1 MKYNFKDYLEN
12 IQSNLQAGNATEH
25 THRLALQNLVQSFA
39 GGIIAT
45 NEPKRVACGAPDYI
59 ITKSQTPLGYIE
71 AKDVGKC
78 LNQVERSSQ
87 IKRYLGSL
95 NNLIITDYLEFR
107 WYVGGQKRLVTKLAN
122 GVTGKRKLQLEP
134 KGAEE
139 LTQLLNGFLT
149 VETPTV
155 NSPKELAQR
164 MAKQAQLIRELIDEA
179 LKQDSEN
186 SSLQGQLKS
195 FREVL
200 LRDLTNEQF
209 ADMYAQTIVYGMF
222 TARYNTTN
230 ISGFNRQSAAFELP
244 KTNPFLRKTFG
255 HIAGFDLDERIAWV
269 VDDLAEMLRR
279 SDMEGILQDFGKK
292 TRTEDP
298 IVYFY
303 ENFLAE
309 YDSKLRKSRGV
320 YYTPEPVVSYIV
332 RSVDYV
338 LKQDFGIKQGLADS
352 SKVEVPNPNGKGT
365 VESHKVLI
373 LDPAIGTGTFLAQVI
388 DQIYESF
395 RKNRGMWSGYVKLHL
410 LPRLFGFELMMAPY
424 TVAHLK
430 LGLKLKELGYKFDS
444 DERLKVFLTN
454 TLEKGFQITLPDGF
468 SKWIKDESDAAKE
481 IKQDSPVM
489 VIMGNPPYSGNSKN
503 NGEWIKNLLRGK
515 DTITEQITSNYF
527 EVDGKP
533 LGERN
538 PKFLNDDYVKFIRF
552 GQWRIEQTGYG
563 IVAFVTNHGYLD
575 NPTFRGMRQSLLET
589 FDDIYVLDL
598 HGNSKK
604 KERCPDGSK
613 DENVFDIQQG
623 AAISIF
629 VKRPDSKKQLATVH
643 HASLWGLREEFEGKG
658 KDKEVIGGKYHWLE
672 ENELSTTKWEKLKP
686 QSPEYLFIPRNTE
699 HLAEYEQGWKVT
711 DIMAVNSI
719 GIVTARDKLTIHWD
733 KKDVWNTVNDFAS
746 LPTEDARIKYELG
759 KDVQDW
765 KVELAQKDLLTN
777 SNTKEK
783 KSVSD
788 KELITSILYRPFDIR
803 HTYYTGNNKG
813 FHCRPRKEVMQHMI
827 ENNNL
832 ALITSRMTKG
842 ETFKHTQ
849 VTRNITEAICMSS
862 KTSNNGFVFPLYL
875 YPTEKEAT
883 LFDTEE
889 TFNTPNNRR
898 PNLSD
903 EFIEDFSQKLKLKFI
918 PDGKGDR
925 VKTFAPEDIFAY
937 MYAVF
942 HSPTYRKRYAE
953 FLKTDFPRLPL
964 TSNLKLFKILCE
976 LGDRLIELHLMEKRS
991 EDIASYPIE
1000 GNNVVD
1006 KVRYDLP
1013 QPHPQPLSYKERGE
1027 LQGEGSKKTRGEK
1040 EEAFGKVWINKT
1052 QYFEGV
1058 PQQVWD
1064 FYIGGYQVCHKWLKD
1079 RKGRTLSYEDL
1090 LHYQNIVSA
1099 ISETIDL
1106 MNQID
1111 NIIDRFNGFPLK

>member
-1 MKYNFKDYLEN
+1 M
-12 IQSNLQAGNATEH
+12 
-25 THRLALQNLVQSFA
+25 
-39 GGIIAT
+39 
-45 NEPKRVACGAPDYI
+45 
-59 ITKSQTPLGYIE
+59 
-71 AKDVGKC
+71 
-78 LNQVERSSQ
+78 NQVERSSQ
-87 IKRYLGSL
+87 IKRYLNSL
-95 NNLIITDYLEFR
+95 NNLIITDYLEFS
-107 WYVGGQKRLVTKLAN
+107 WYVGGEKRLAAKLAKV
-122 GVTGKRKLQLEP
+122 VTSKSKLRLEP

-139 LTQLLNGFLT
+139 LTQLLDGFLT
-149 VETPTV
+149 VEAPTI

-164 MAKQAQLIRELIDEA
+164 MAKQAQLIRELIYEA
-179 LKQDSEN
+179 LKQDKEN

-209 ADMYAQTIVYGMF
+209 ADMYAQTITYGMF

-230 ISGFNRQSAAFELP
+230 VRGFSRQSAAFELP

-279 SDMEGILQDFGKK
+279 SDMSSILQDFGKK

-303 ENFLAE
+303 ENFLAQ

-332 RSVDYV
+332 RSVDGV
-338 LKQDFGIKQGLADS
+338 LKKDFGIKRGLADS
-352 SKVEVPNPNGKGT
+352 STVEVPNPNGKGT
-365 VESHKVLI
+365 VSSHKVLI

-395 RKNRGMWSGYVKLHL
+395 RKNRGMWSGYVKQHL

-468 SKWIKDESDAAKE
+468 TKWIKDESDAAKE

-515 DTITEQITSNYF
+515 DTITEQTTSNYF

-552 GQWRIEQTGYG
+552 AQWRIEQTGYG
-563 IVAFVTNHGYLD
+563 IVAFVTNHGFLD
-575 NPTFRGMRQSLLET
+575 NPTFRGMRQSLLKT
-589 FDDIYVLDL
+589 FDDIYILDL

-629 VKRPDSKKQLATVH
+629 VKLPDSNKKLATVH
-643 HASLWGLREEFEGKG
+643 HAHLWGLREFTGKG
-658 KDKEVIGGKYHWLE
+658 KDKEVVGGKYHWLE
-672 ENELSTTKWEKLKP
+672 ENDFSTTEWEKLKP
-686 QSPEYLFIPRNTE
+686 QSPYYLFIPQDTE
-699 HLAEYEQGWKVT
+699 LLSEYEQGWKVT
-711 DIMAVNSI
+711 DMMAVNVLGFQTHRDHFAIDFNKKSI
-719 GIVTARDKLTIHWD
+719 RD
-733 KKDVWNTVNDFAS
+733 
-746 LPTEDARIKYELG
+746 RIL
-759 KDVQDW
+759 DMRD
-765 KVELAQKDLLTN
+765 N
-777 SNTKEK
+777 SNTDEEIKNRYGVKDNRDWKISNARKKVQNDKDWEK
-783 KSVSD
+783 CLIECSYRSFDLRSCYFSSVTMD
-788 KELITSILYRPFDIR
+788 YPRRELIDHVAYKKNICIGIGRQGIAVNDPQWSL
-803 HTYYTGNNKG
+803 
-813 FHCRPRKEVMQHMI
+813 
-827 ENNNL
+827 
-832 ALITSRMTKG
+832 
-842 ETFKHTQ
+842 
-849 VTRNITEAICMSS
+849 VTVSKNPIDSNIFRRGGV
-862 KTSNNGFVFPLYL
+862 NVFPLYL

-883 LFDTEE
+883 LFDTEA
-889 TFNTPNNRR
+889 TPNNRH

-903 EFIEDFSQKLKLKFI
+903 KFIEDFSKKLKLKFI

-942 HSPTYRKRYAE
+942 HSPTYRQRYAE

-964 TSNLKLFKILCE
+964 TSNPKLFKQLCD
-976 LGDRLIELHLMEKRS
+976 LGDRLIELHLMEQYS
-991 EDIASYPIE
+991 EAITSYPVE

-1006 KVRYDLP
+1006 KVRYTEP
-1013 QPHPQPLSYKERGE
+1013 KQEE
-1027 LQGEGSKKTRGEK
+1027 L
-1040 EEAFGKVWINKT
+1040 GKVWINKT

-1058 PQQVWD
+1058 PQRVWD

-1090 LHYQNIVSA
+1090 EHYHNIISA

-1106 MNQID
+1106 MNKID
-1111 NIIDRFNGFPLK
+1111 LLIFGVTD

>member
-39 GGIIAT
+39 GGITAT

-107 WYVGGQKRLVTKLAN
+107 WYVDGQKRLATKLAN
-122 GVTGKRKLQLEP
+122 GVTGKKKLQLEP

-209 ADMYAQTIVYGMF
+209 ADMYAQTITYGMF
-222 TARYNTTN
+222 TARYNTAN
-230 ISGFNRQSAAFELP
+230 IQSFSRQSAAFELP

-332 RSVDYV
+332 RSVDHV

-373 LDPAIGTGTFLAQVI
+373 LDPAIGTGTFLSQVI

-395 RKNRGMWSGYVKLHL
+395 RKNRGMWSGYVKQHL

-468 SKWIKDESDAAKE
+468 TKWIKDESDAAKE

-515 DTITEQITSNYF
+515 DTITEQTTSNYF

-563 IVAFVTNHGYLD
+563 VLAFVTNHGFLD
-575 NPTFRGMRQSLLET
+575 NPTFRGMRQSLLAT

-623 AAISIF
+623 VAISIF
-629 VKRPDSKKQLATVH
+629 VKRPDSNQQPLDFAQGKQATVH
-643 HASLWGLREEFEGKG
+643 HASLWGLREEFAGKN
-658 KDKEVIGGKYHWLE
+658 KDKNIVGGKYHWLE
-672 ENELSTTKWEKLKP
+672 ENKLSTTKWEKLKP
-686 QSPEYLFIPRNTE
+686 QSPYYLFIPQNTE
-699 HLAEYEQGWKVT
+699 LLSEYEQGWKVT
-711 DIMAVNSI
+711 DIMAVNVLGFQTHRDHFAI
-719 GIVTARDKLTIHWD
+719 DFKKDKLYQ
-733 KKDVWNTVNDFAS
+733 
-746 LPTEDARIKYELG
+746 RIKELYDG
-759 KDVQDW
+759 NISDVDYVEKYNLKENKHWTIKKVRRSIISEDNW
-765 KVELAQKDLLTN
+765 KNNINDC
-777 SNTKEK
+777 
-783 KSVSD
+783 
-788 KELITSILYRPFDIR
+788 LYRPFDTRIC
-803 HTYYTGNNKG
+803 YYSKIVID
-813 FHCRPRKEVMQHMI
+813 RPRTEILNNVVGK
-827 ENNNL
+827 NNL
-832 ALITSRMTKG
+832 ILNLPRITKLEEWRHALI
-842 ETFKHTQ
+842 
-849 VTRNITEAICMSS
+849 
-862 KTSNNGFVFPLYL
+862 SNLPCVAVSVDVNGSYVFPLYL

-883 LFDTEE
+883 LFDLEE
-889 TFNTPNNRR
+889 TPNTPNNRR
-898 PNLSD
+898 PNLSE
-903 EFIEDFSQKLKLKFI
+903 EFINDFAQLLKLKFI

-942 HSPTYRKRYAE
+942 HSPTYRQRYAE

-964 TSNLKLFKILCE
+964 TSNPQLFKQLCD
-976 LGDRLIELHLMEKRS
+976 LGDRLIELHLMEKHG
-991 EDIASYPIE
+991 ENFTSYPIE

-1006 KVRYDLP
+1006 KIRYSEP
-1013 QPHPQPLSYKERGE
+1013 KTSPPTPL
-1027 LQGEGSKKTRGEK
+1027 LVGEGSKKIKEK
-1040 EEAFGKVWINKT
+1040 KVELGKVWINKT

-1090 LHYQNIVSA
+1090 MHYQNIVSA

-1106 MNQID
+1106 MNKID
-1111 NIIDRFNGFPLK
+1111 NIINRFGGFPLK

>member
-1 MKYNFKDYLEN
+1 MKYNFKDYIEN

-39 GGIIAT
+39 GGITAT

-71 AKDVGKC
+71 AKNVGKC
-78 LNQVERSSQ
+78 LNQVERSNQ

-107 WYVGGQKRLVTKLAN
+107 WYVGGQKRLATKLVN
-122 GVTGKRKLQLEP
+122 GVTSKRKLQLEP
-134 KGAEE
+134 QGVEE
-139 LTQLLNGFLT
+139 LTQLLDGFLT

-164 MAKQAQLIRELIDEA
+164 MAKQAQLIRELIYEA

-209 ADMYAQTIVYGMF
+209 ADMYAQTITYGMF
-222 TARYNTTN
+222 TARYNSTN
-230 ISGFNRQSAAFELP
+230 TQSFSRQSAAFELP

-279 SDMEGILQDFGKK
+279 TDMEGILQDFGKK

-298 IVYFY
+298 VVYFY
-303 ENFLAE
+303 ENFLAQ

-338 LKQDFGIKQGLADS
+338 LKQDFGIKRGLADS
-352 SKVEVPNPNGKGT
+352 STVEVPNPNGKGT
-365 VESHKVLI
+365 IESHKVLI
-373 LDPAIGTGTFLAQVI
+373 LDPAIGTGTFLGKVI
-388 DQIYESF
+388 EQIYESF
-395 RKNRGMWSGYVKLHL
+395 GKNRGMWSGYVKQHL

-468 SKWIKDESDAAKE
+468 TKWIKDESDAAKE

-552 GQWRIEQTGYG
+552 AQWRIEQTGYG
-563 IVAFVTNHGYLD
+563 IVAFVTNHGFLD

-629 VKRPDSKKQLATVH
+629 VKRPDSKQEPATVH
-643 HASLWGLREEFEGKG
+643 HASLWGLREEFTGKG

-672 ENELSTTKWEKLKP
+672 EHELSTTEWEKLKP
-686 QSPEYLFIPRNTE
+686 QSPHYLFIPQDTE
-699 HLAEYEQGWKVT
+699 LLSEYEQGWKVT
-711 DIMAVNSI
+711 DIMLVNSV
-719 GIVTARDKLTIHWD
+719 GIVTGQD
-733 KKDVWNTVNDFAS
+733 KKTIRF
-746 LPTEDARIKYELG
+746 TYEQAKILADNHG
-759 KDVQDW
+759 LSKDV
-765 KVELAQKDLLTN
+765 VEP
-777 SNTKEK
+777 
-783 KSVSD
+783 
-788 KELITSILYRPFDIR
+788 IHYRPFDRRFIVYDSTVVTRPRLKVMPHLLKRDNLGLIARRQMIGERVSYFFLSQNIIADGIIR
-803 HTYYTGNNKG
+803 SDNKG
-813 FHCRPRKEVMQHMI
+813 SES
-827 ENNNL
+827 L
-832 ALITSRMTKG
+832 
-842 ETFKHTQ
+842 
-849 VTRNITEAICMSS
+849 
-862 KTSNNGFVFPLYL
+862 FPLYL

-889 TFNTPNNRR
+889 TPNTPNNRR

-942 HSPTYRKRYAE
+942 HSPTYRKRYGE

-964 TSNLKLFKILCE
+964 TSNPKLFKQLCE
-976 LGDRLIELHLMEKRS
+976 LGDRLIELHLMEKHG
-991 EDIASYPIE
+991 EAITSYPIE

-1006 KVRYDLP
+1006 KVRYDPP
-1013 QPHPQPLSYKERGE
+1013 QPPLEK
-1027 LQGEGSKKTRGEK
+1027 GEK
-1040 EEAFGKVWINKT
+1040 EKTLGKVWINKT

-1090 LHYQNIVSA
+1090 MHYQNIIGA

-1106 MNQID
+1106 MNKID
-1111 NIIDRFNGFPLK
+1111 FVIKESGGFPIK